1 MFRKASDVV
10 LDYEVDELFPGEFL
24 ACWIDDYFSWFRF
37 GSELEKIEEN
47 VERFLDYDAWLLS
60 LLHF

>member
-1 MFRKASDVV
+1 MV